1 MNLSLWVVFGLI
13 TGALAKFIMPGEQHG
28 GRILTVV
35 LGIAGAVV
43 GGFISTHMLGFGD
56 VTGFDL
62 RSMVIAVGGALL
74 VLVVYG
80 VFSRRHS

>member
-1 MNLSLWVVFGLI
+1 VGRFWFDYGCL
-13 TGALAKFIMPGEQHG
+13 GEIHHAGRPARG
-28 GRILTVV
+28 GILTVV

-74 VLVVYG
+74 VLIVYG

>member
-1 MNLSLWVVFGLI
+1 VGHFWLDYGRV
-13 TGALAKFIMPGEQHG
+13 GEVHHAERAARG
-28 GRILTVV
+28 VILTVV

-62 RSMVIAVGGALL
+62 RSMLIAVGGALL

-80 VFSRRHS
+80 VFSRRRS

>member
-1 MNLSLWVVFGLI
+1 V
-13 TGALAKFIMPGEQHG
+13 PGEQHG
-28 GRILTVV
+28 GVLLTVV

-43 GGFISTHMLGFGD
+43 GGFISTHMLGLGD

-80 VFSRRHS
+80 VFSRRRT

>member
-1 MNLSLWVVFGLI
+1 VSF
-13 TGALAKFIMPGEQHG
+13 ALAEAELVWPEILRAGGEHG
-28 GRILTVV
+28 GVLLTVV

-43 GGFISTHMLGFGD
+43 GGFISTHMLGLGD

-80 VFSRRHS
+80 VFSRRRT